1 MYFWSI
7 PYLHGKE
14 VSSLLLAQVSTPK
27 QRNALDDPAR
37 WTQCC
42 HEGSKERGWKNGVW
56 KTRRKTHVL
65 IITYLICNEEES
77 QKVIINHM
85 HLYQKN
91 KWSDSCFWG
100 CILSEQET
108 ALTDRKG
115 KWLQAVDHCAWGRD
129 GYWLVCVCL
138 MSCVAYRNV
147 LSDHSA
153 LSNSC
158 LSCPGF
164 NPLVSALAS
173 ADICQPWSMN

>member
-1 MYFWSI
+1 MPLTILLGEHSAVTKEAKREDGRMGC
-7 PYLHGKE
+7 GK
-14 VSSLLLAQVSTPK
+14 P
-27 QRNALDDPAR
+27 
-37 WTQCC
+37 
-42 HEGSKERGWKNGVW
+42 EGK
-56 KTRRKTHVL
+56 HVL

-85 HLYQKN
+85 HLYQKY

-115 KWLQAVDHCAWGRD
+115 KWLQAVDHCAWGRK